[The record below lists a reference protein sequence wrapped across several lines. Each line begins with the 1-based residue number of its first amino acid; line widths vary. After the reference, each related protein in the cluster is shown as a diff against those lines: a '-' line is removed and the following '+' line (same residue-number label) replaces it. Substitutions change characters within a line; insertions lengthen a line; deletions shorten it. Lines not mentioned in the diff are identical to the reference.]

1 MGSCQYGALAEGWD
15 RLDLSG
21 TTPPALKA
29 NCCSCCSSL
38 PPRHAH
44 IKIEPSRVM
53 ITYITSL
60 PSPSPPSTPQG
71 VQYTLRVT
79 TTRYRYLAYPLVRQ
93 WIREAADS
101 FELLAA

>member
-1 MGSCQYGALAEGWD
+1 
-15 RLDLSG
+15 
-21 TTPPALKA
+21 
-29 NCCSCCSSL
+29 
-38 PPRHAH
+38 
-44 IKIEPSRVM
+44 M